1 LECAELPR
9 CEASGS
15 ARLQA
20 CDGPIIGGGFSRSVT
35 TIASA
40 YISLGSNLG
49 DREATIHRAFW
60 LLGKRAASDAAAMSS
75 LYETDPVGYTAQ
87 PKFLNAVAGLETEL
101 PPEKLMKTLLAI
113 ERELGR
119 DRSATVLK
127 GPRTIDLDLLLYDD
141 LVIDAPTLTI
151 PHPAMHER
159 RFVLEPLAEIAP
171 EAVHPILKRTATQLL
186 AALKT

>member
-1 LECAELPR
+1 L
-9 CEASGS
+9 
-15 ARLQA
+15 
-20 CDGPIIGGGFSRSVT
+20 
-35 TIASA
+35 
-40 YISLGSNLG
+40 
-49 DREATIHRAFW
+49 
-60 LLGKRAASDAAAMSS
+60 SS

-119 DRSATVLK
+119 DRSATVSK

-141 LVIDAPTLTI
+141 LVIDTPGLTI

-171 EAVHPILKRTATQLL
+171 QAIHPILKRTAAQLL